1 MNVNA
6 EKQTGDK
13 VLITVE
19 LSKEEFNVYYEQEL
33 TKLLANAEIK
43 GFRKGKAPRKMFL
56 DKFGEGQIYQNALDS
71 ALGKTYYEAIT
82 EQNIQVIDEPKI
94 DIDFEVLDKEKTLK
108 YKAEVLVYPEVELGQ
123 YFGVEVVKEPTEVKD
138 TEIEIA
144 IRRDLQSKSDLEL
157 VENGTLEIGNTAVF
171 DFEGSVDGVLFD
183 GGKAENYSLEIGS
196 KQFIPGFEEQMVG
209 MKSDEERILKVTFPA
224 DYQAENLKGKTADFK
239 VKLHEIKKNVL
250 PELNDEFV
258 KSLEIEPKTVE
269 EYKATV
275 AKKLAEEKKEAS
287 DHKFEYDLLRKV
299 CDNAKANIADV
310 LVEHRKDNMLKQEE
324 DRAKGYGITFEQLL
338 KYQGTTLEK
347 YKEMI
352 TEPAKFEVL
361 KELVLNK
368 IIEVEKI
375 ELNDADYEKG
385 YSEIAAMNGQDLN
398 AVKKQYPKDQ
408 ISYHF
413 MLLKTIESIKEKAV
427 IKQ

>member
-1 MNVNA
+1 MNVNV

-19 LSKEEFNVYYEQEL
+19 LTKEEFNVYYEQEL
-33 TKLLANAEIK
+33 AKLLANAEIK
-43 GFRKGKAPRKMFL
+43 GFRKGKAPRKLFL

-82 EQNIQVIDEPKI
+82 EQNIQVVDEPKI
-94 DIDFEVLDKEKTLK
+94 DIDFEALDKEKTLK

-123 YFGVEVVKEPTEVKD
+123 YFGVEVVKESTEVKD
-138 TEIEIA
+138 SEIEIA

-157 VENGTLEIGNTAVF
+157 VENGTLQIGNTAVF
-171 DFEGSVDGVLFD
+171 DFEGSVDGVPFD

-209 MKSDEERILKVTFPA
+209 MKTEEEKVLKVNFPA
-224 DYQAENLKGKTADFK
+224 DYQAENLKGKAADFK

-250 PELNDEFV
+250 PELDDEFV
-258 KSLEIEPKTVE
+258 KSLDIEPKTVSD
-269 EYKATV
+269 YKAQVT
-275 AKKLAEEKKEAS
+275 KKLAEEKQEAS
-287 DHKFEYDLLRKV
+287 DNKFEYDLLHKV

-310 LVEHRKDNMLKQEE
+310 LVERRKDNMLKQEE
-324 DRAKGYGITFEQLL
+324 DRAKGYGITFDQLL

-385 YSEIAAMNGQDLN
+385 YQEIADMNSQDLN

-413 MLLKTIESIKEKAV
+413 LLLKAIDLIKEKAI